1 MHKIAMEMGKWAM
14 EQAKAHGFDNL
25 SAQDWDDLKDC
36 MEIVKSAIC
45 ADKDYREVEAMDD
58 FEKEYGRMGYRG
70 RAANGRFVH
79 RPGRGRSAGYTPY
92 LHMMDDGM
100 DDYDMYDDIPY
111 PMTGYRMGYTG
122 GRGRNSGSYSGNNG
136 NRGGNSN
143 DGNSGNSNSYGYDGG
158 NNGNSGG
165 GYGYDRM
172 NMRQPSRY
180 GESYDRYDQN
190 RRHYTETKNPEDKKA
205 MKQSVNDIYS
215 DMENM
220 IDNIM
225 EYADAADKP
234 ELKQKFVQ
242 MAQKVQN
249 MK

>member
-1 MHKIAMEMGKWAM
+1 MHKVAMEMGKWAM

-25 SAQDWDDLKDC
+25 SSQDWDDLKDC

-100 DDYDMYDDIPY
+100 DEYDMYDDMPY
-111 PMTGYRMGYTG
+111 PMTGYRMGYTDGNRG
-122 GRGRNSGSYSGNNG
+122 GNMGNSSSSGSYSGNYG
-136 NRGGNSN
+136 GGNSR
-143 DGNSGNSNSYGYDGG
+143 SGYEG
-158 NNGNSGG
+158 
-165 GYGYDRM
+165 
-172 NMRQPSRY
+172 MRQPSRY
-180 GESYDRYDQN
+180 GESYDRYKDS
-190 RRHYTETKNPEDKKA
+190 RRHYTENPTPEHQQKMKDDADDVFDDIEELAKK
-205 MKQSVNDIYS
+205 IYS
-215 DMENM
+215 D
-220 IDNIM
+220 
-225 EYADAADKP
+225 ADANDKAKF
-234 ELKQKFVQ
+234 KQKMTQ
-242 MAQKVQN
+242 LVQN